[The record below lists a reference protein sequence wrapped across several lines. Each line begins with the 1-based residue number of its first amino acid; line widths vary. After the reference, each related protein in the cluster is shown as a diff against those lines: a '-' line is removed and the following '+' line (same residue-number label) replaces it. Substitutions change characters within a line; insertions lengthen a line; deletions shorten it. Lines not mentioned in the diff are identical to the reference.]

1 MRTRTVTNVV
11 IAALAVLLVI
21 FVSEIVLLLFAAILI
36 AVLLRAL
43 AELFAKRVG
52 IPQRWAVVIV
62 VMLLALSFSAIG
74 WLIAPSIGEQ
84 VSELQSALPTSMQR
98 LQQELQRFV
107 WLERLVDSAPH
118 PDSIPTQPEVASK
131 VTEAT
136 SGTLKA
142 LANIVL
148 VLVIAL
154 YLAVDP
160 RPYVEGTVRLFP
172 PAQHKRAREVLDA
185 MGHTLR
191 WWLIGKAASM
201 TIVGIAVFIGL
212 TALGVPL
219 AGALALIAALLDFI
233 PNVGPIL
240 ALIPAALF
248 ALLQGPTQV
257 LYVVMLYGAI
267 QAVEGYVLTPL
278 IDRTTVKLPPA
289 LTLTAM
295 VVAALLFGW
304 LGLLLAAPAAAAL
317 MVLVQMV
324 YVEDILGERDAR

>member
-1 MRTRTVTNVV
+1 MRARTVANVV
-11 IAALAVLLVI
+11 IATLALLLVI

-43 AELFAKRVG
+43 AELLAKRVG
-52 IPQRWAVVIV
+52 IPPRWAVVIV

-74 WLIAPSIGEQ
+74 WLVAPSIGEQ
-84 VSELQSALPTSMQR
+84 VTELRSALPTSLQR

-118 PDSIPTQPEVASK
+118 PDSIPTQPKVASK
-131 VTEAT
+131 GTEAM
-136 SGTLKA
+136 SGTFKA
-142 LANIVL
+142 LANVVV

-154 YLAVDP
+154 YLAADP

-172 PAQHKRAREVLDA
+172 PAQRKRAREVLDA

-191 WWLIGKAASM
+191 WWLIGKAVSM

-257 LYVVMLYGAI
+257 LYVVVLYGAI
-267 QAVEGYVLTPL
+267 QTLEGYVLSPL

-324 YVEDILGERDAR
+324 YVEDTLGERDAR